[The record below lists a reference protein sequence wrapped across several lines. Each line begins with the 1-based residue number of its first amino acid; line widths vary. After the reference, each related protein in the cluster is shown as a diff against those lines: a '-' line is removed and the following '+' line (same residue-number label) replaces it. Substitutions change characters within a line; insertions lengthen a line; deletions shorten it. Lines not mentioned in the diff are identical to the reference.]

1 MISSLTFKNFLGLSE
16 AEMSQ
21 YKIHLAAN
29 NGCEEPLDVA
39 KRDFQEW
46 VFWNR
51 WRGGRGNNDFNRDY
65 IFGWIPLTDRPGKY
79 VFGGIF
85 KVIKRHD
92 DWVDTEIGYDLEL
105 SDQLKELIGRLIVDF
120 YREPMM
126 GGRSFKM
133 ETLADRITVSAI
145 LEDTYAVIRP
155 S

>member
-1 MISSLTFKNFLGLSE
+1 MLHSLSLNHFLSLSE
-16 AEMSQ
+16 AEMSL

-29 NGCEEPLDVA
+29 NGCENPFDVA

-51 WRGGRGNNDFNRDY
+51 WRGGRGNNDFNRDN
-65 IFGWIPLTDRPGKY
+65 IFGLIPLPNQPGKY

-92 DWVDTEIGYDLEL
+92 DWADTEIGYDLEL
-105 SDQLKELIGRLIVDF
+105 SDDLKELIGRLIIDF
-120 YREPMM
+120 HRTQMM

-133 ETLADRITVSAI
+133 ETLASRMKVSAI
-145 LEDTYAVIRP
+145 LEEPYAAINP